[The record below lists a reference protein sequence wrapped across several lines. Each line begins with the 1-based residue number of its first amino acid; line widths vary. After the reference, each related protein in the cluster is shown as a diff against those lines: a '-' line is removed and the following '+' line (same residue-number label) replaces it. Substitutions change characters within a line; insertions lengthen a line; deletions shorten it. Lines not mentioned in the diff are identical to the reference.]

1 MVCEILLPM
10 RAPSHPLPVHKDVIN
25 AQVRLRDAVVA
36 TPVLRNAQLDA
47 VAGAKLWL
55 KAENLQHN
63 GAFKARGA
71 YNTVAQLRPEE
82 LAKGLVTYSSGNHG
96 QAVAWSAAI
105 FDLKAKIFMP
115 TTAPAVKIEA
125 VKGLGAE
132 VVLVGTTSLQR
143 QSAAR
148 EEALST
154 GAVVIEPF
162 DHPHTIA
169 GAGTASLELRQEVF
183 AQTKGKGLDQLYV
196 PVGGGGL
203 IAGACLAFEGTDTQ
217 IIGVEAKGC
226 DSLNQSL
233 ANGSIVPVT
242 PGPSIAD
249 GLMPT
254 RVGELNF
261 AICKERVAAS
271 AIMTDED
278 LGKALVRL
286 LLWAKTL
293 VEPSGAAALAAALA
307 SSRPG
312 AHVGVIL
319 SGGNVAPDVVS
330 DLIGKYGSK
339 V

>member
-1 MVCEILLPM
+1 MT
-10 RAPSHPLPVHKDVIN
+10 APSLTLPVHKDVVN
-25 AQVRLRDAVVA
+25 AQVRLRDAIAV
-36 TPVLRNAQLDA
+36 TPVLRNAQLDEM
-47 VAGAKLWL
+47 AGANLWI

-82 LAKGLVTYSSGNHG
+82 LAKGLITYSSGNHG
-96 QAVAWSAAI
+96 QAVAWAATL
-105 FDLKAKIFMP
+105 FDLRAKVFMP
-115 TTAPAVKIEA
+115 TTAPAIKVDVVKRF
-125 VKGLGAE
+125 GAE
-132 VVLVGTTSLQR
+132 VVLVGTTSLER
-143 QSAAR
+143 QAAAR
-148 EEALST
+148 EEATST
-154 GAVVIEPF
+154 GAVIIEPF

-169 GAGTASLELRQEVF
+169 GQGTASLELRQEVF
-183 AQTKGKGLDQLYV
+183 AQTKGKGLDQIFV

-233 ANGSIVPVT
+233 ATGSIVSVP

-249 GLMPT
+249 GLKPT

-261 AICKERVAAS
+261 AICKDRVAAS
-271 AIMTDED
+271 AILTDED

-286 LLWAKTL
+286 LLWGKTL
-293 VEPSGAAALAAALA
+293 VEPSGAAALAAALT

-312 AHVGVIL
+312 AQVGVIL
-319 SGGNVAPDVVS
+319 SGGNIAPDALS
-330 DLIGKYGSK
+330 SLIRKYGNK
-339 V
+339 L